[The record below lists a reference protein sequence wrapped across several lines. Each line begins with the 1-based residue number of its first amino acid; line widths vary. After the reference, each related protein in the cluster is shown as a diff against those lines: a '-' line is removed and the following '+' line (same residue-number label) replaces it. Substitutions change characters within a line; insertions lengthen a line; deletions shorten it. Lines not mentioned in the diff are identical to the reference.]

1 VTHTCHAP
9 GCNRLVPPRMWGC
22 ATHWFA
28 LPQKIRD
35 AIWREYQSGQ
45 EISKRASWRYMAVQ
59 RLALA
64 YSVFR
69 PGDEKAVLET
79 LRYVGDAMRYAKEAV
94 ATGQGDPLEGLIPK
108 DWPPRPKP
116 KLKSVKKARAR
127 SKTL

>member
-1 VTHTCHAP
+1 MFACKP
-9 GCNRLVPPRMWGC
+9 
-22 ATHWFA
+22 HWFA

-64 YSVFR
+64 HSVFR
-69 PGDEKAVLET
+69 PNDEKCVLEA
-79 LRYVGDAMRYAKEAV
+79 LRYATSAMRYAKLAVEA
-94 ATGQGDPLEGLIPK
+94 GQGDPLEGLIVK

-116 KLKSVKKARAR
+116 ELKLVKKARAR

>member
-1 VTHTCHAP
+1 MSHTCHAP
-9 GCNRLVPPRMWGC
+9 GCLLFVSPRMFMC
-22 ATHWFA
+22 PPHWLA
-28 LPQKIRD
+28 LPKKIRD

-69 PGDEKAVLET
+69 PNDEKCVLNALAYST
-79 LRYVGDAMRYAKEAV
+79 SAMRYAKKAIEE
-94 ATGQGDPLEGLIPK
+94 GLGDPLEGLIVK
-108 DWPPRPKP
+108 DWPVKP
-116 KLKSVKKARAR
+116 KLKLRLVKKARAR

>member
-1 VTHTCHAP
+1 MTAHICHAP
-9 GCNRLVPPRMWGC
+9 GCNILVPPRMWGC
-22 ATHWFA
+22 KTHWFA

-35 AIWREYQSGQ
+35 AIWREYQPAQ

-69 PGDEKAVLET
+69 PEDERCVLEA
-79 LRYVGDAMRYAKEAV
+79 LRYATSAMRYAKLAVEA
-94 ATGQGDPLEGLIPK
+94 GQGDPLEGLIPK
-108 DWPPRPKP
+108 DWPTKP
-116 KLKSVKKARAR
+116 SVKKERAR